1 MHSPTLAAW
10 VGDPADFAAAYWRRR
25 PGVFRPEG
33 GARSPFTL
41 ADVDAALATGFLSE
55 PYLEMARA
63 EEPLGR
69 DSYLAPRTVNQARHG
84 GFADERRIRALLD
97 EGATLLMRRVDQ
109 WHGPTRDLLA
119 RLSGELGLA
128 VEAFCFVTPP
138 GTQGVPLH
146 RDDADVLVLQL
157 NGAKSWHVAEG
168 PADGN
173 WEHGRVGGEPPA
185 EVLRTTLRAGEV
197 LYIPRGFAH
206 EAVGS
211 EGLSVHLS
219 LTVREVHKGDLF
231 RSLQKLTAQGMAVE
245 TRPLDDAAV
254 LAAAAA
260 MLDHVRAVVAALEPE
275 ELVGHARRAKLAE
288 LPAPRAPISLSALA
302 AGSGGPERSGIG
314 THAGGI

>member
-10 VGDPADFAAAYWRRR
+10 VGDPDDFAAAYWRRR

-33 GARSPFTL
+33 GAHSPFTL

-69 DSYLAPRTVNQARHG
+69 EAYLAPRTVNQARHG
-84 GFADERRIRALLD
+84 GFADERRVRALLD

-119 RLSGELGLA
+119 RLSAELGLA

-146 RDDADVLVLQL
+146 RDDADVLVVQL

-173 WEHGRVGGEPPA
+173 WEHGRVEGEPPA

-211 EGLSVHLS
+211 EGLSAHLS

-231 RSLQKLTAQGMAVE
+231 RSLQKLTAKGMAVE

-254 LAAAAA
+254 LAAAKG

-275 ELVGHARRAKLAE
+275 HLVDHARRAKLAE
-288 LPAPRAPISLSALA
+288 LPAPRAPISLGALA
-302 AGSGGPERSGIG
+302 EGLGGP
-314 THAGGI
+314 A